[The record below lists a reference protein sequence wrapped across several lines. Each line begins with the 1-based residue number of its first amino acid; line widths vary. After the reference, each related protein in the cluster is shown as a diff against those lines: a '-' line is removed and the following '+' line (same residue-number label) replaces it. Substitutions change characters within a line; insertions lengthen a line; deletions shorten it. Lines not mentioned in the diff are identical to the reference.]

1 MRRAPDWSLWAG
13 PPVWSRWT
21 IRALALAV
29 LCVIA
34 ALVLLVL
41 RITFGWGKR
50 GPASYAIYLLALVPF
65 IIHPITN
72 FSHRHIR
79 RAWRDS
85 KGRLCTHCAYDL
97 SANEPEGLCPEC
109 GRAYDIESDAILWK
123 NAGLTREPPQS

>member
-1 MRRAPDWSLWAG
+1 MPSHRDWSLWAG

-34 ALVLLVL
+34 AIVMLVL
-41 RITFGWGKR
+41 RATIGWGR
-50 GPASYAIYLLALVPF
+50 FGPVRHIPLALALAPF
-65 IIHPITN
+65 ILHPISN
-72 FSHRHIR
+72 YHHRHIR

-97 SANEPEGLCPEC
+97 SALEPAGICPEC

-123 NAGLTREPPQS
+123 NAGLTRDALE